1 MMVPKLGKCI
11 YQNKEKLKVKSIGV
25 VGAVLFLTEML
36 SDYIKLSRMRSIML
50 QITATELAR
59 KFKQMM
65 NLVEFQGEEL
75 IIVRNNHQ
83 VARIIPGLAT
93 MTALEAMSDL
103 YRTLPEDAGATWIK
117 DSREGVT
124 TADLSEVRDP
134 WAS

>member
-1 MMVPKLGKCI
+1 
-11 YQNKEKLKVKSIGV
+11 
-25 VGAVLFLTEML
+25 
-36 SDYIKLSRMRSIML
+36 ML

-83 VARIIPGLAT
+83 VAKIIPGPAP
-93 MTALEAMSDL
+93 MTAIEAMSDL
-103 YRTLPEDAGATWIK
+103 YRTLPDDAGAEWVSE
-117 DSREGVT
+117 SREGT
-124 TADLSEVRDP
+124 TDNLTNLRDP

>member
-1 MMVPKLGKCI
+1 MKQV
-11 YQNKEKLKVKSIGV
+11 
-25 VGAVLFLTEML
+25 
-36 SDYIKLSRMRSIML
+36 
-50 QITATELAR
+50 TATEFVR

-83 VARIIPGLAT
+83 VAKITPGQTT

-103 YRTLPEDAGATWIK
+103 YRTLPDDAGATWEK
-117 DSREGVT
+117 DSREG
-124 TADLSEVRDP
+124 APGNLSEARDP

>member
-1 MMVPKLGKCI
+1 
-11 YQNKEKLKVKSIGV
+11 
-25 VGAVLFLTEML
+25 
-36 SDYIKLSRMRSIML
+36 ML

-65 NLVEFQGEEL
+65 NLVEFKGEEL

-83 VARIIPGLAT
+83 VARIIPGPAT

-103 YRTLPEDAGATWIK
+103 YRTLPEDAGATWMK
-117 DSREGVT
+117 DCREGAV
-124 TADLSEVRDP
+124 ADLSEVRDP

>member
-1 MMVPKLGKCI
+1 
-11 YQNKEKLKVKSIGV
+11 
-25 VGAVLFLTEML
+25 
-36 SDYIKLSRMRSIML
+36 ML

-75 IIVRNNHQ
+75 VIVRNNRQ
-83 VARIIPGLAT
+83 VAKIIPGPAA

-117 DSREGVT
+117 
-124 TADLSEVRDP
+124 
-134 WAS
+134 

>member
-1 MMVPKLGKCI
+1 
-11 YQNKEKLKVKSIGV
+11 
-25 VGAVLFLTEML
+25 
-36 SDYIKLSRMRSIML
+36 ML

-75 IIVRNNHQ
+75 IIIRNNHQ
-83 VARIIPGLAT
+83 VARIIPGSAT

-103 YRTLPEDAGATWIK
+103 YRTLPEDAGATWLK
-117 DSREGVT
+117 DSRECT
-124 TADLSEVRDP
+124 PADLFEVRDP

>member
-1 MMVPKLGKCI
+1 
-11 YQNKEKLKVKSIGV
+11 
-25 VGAVLFLTEML
+25 
-36 SDYIKLSRMRSIML
+36 ML

-65 NLVEFQGEEL
+65 NLVEFKGEEL

-83 VARIIPGLAT
+83 IAKIIPGPST

-103 YRTLPEDAGATWIK
+103 YRTLPEDAGMTWMK
-117 DSREGVT
+117 DSREGAA
-124 TADLSEVRDP
+124 ADLSEVRDP

>member
-1 MMVPKLGKCI
+1 
-11 YQNKEKLKVKSIGV
+11 
-25 VGAVLFLTEML
+25 
-36 SDYIKLSRMRSIML
+36 ML

-83 VARIIPGLAT
+83 VAKIIPGPAT

-103 YRTLPEDAGATWIK
+103 YRTLPEDAGATWME
-117 DSREGVT
+117 DSREGA